1 MEATYDFYIL
11 LMCLV
16 STRKC
21 IFKTINLNL
30 NGYMWQVAPTLD
42 SAFLEYNMSRIG
54 PVGEFVLGGAMQP
67 CDRRYHGD
75 LELKLQM
82 LKQRT
87 GWIPNKTLYYFIILL
102 WISLPHPQRLKNC
115 QSCFMFSQILILHF
129 ANTC

>member
-1 MEATYDFYIL
+1 
-11 LMCLV
+11 
-16 STRKC
+16 
-21 IFKTINLNL
+21 
-30 NGYMWQVAPTLD
+30 MWQVAPTLD

-67 CDRRYHGD
+67 CGRRYHGD

-87 GWIPNKTLYYFIILL
+87 GWIILL

-115 QSCFMFSQILILHF
+115 QNCFMFSQILILHL